1 MAVGEILNNHEPK
14 LFYAPNIDE
23 FITIWYLYMHVFIPY
38 EPYEQNWEYDVLVGK
53 NINKIISNPCVM

>member
-23 FITIWYLYMHVFIPY
+23 FITIWYIYTPH
-38 EPYEQNWEYDVLVGK
+38 EPYGWNWYYNVLVGK
-53 NINKIISNPCVM
+53 NIHKIISTPCVV